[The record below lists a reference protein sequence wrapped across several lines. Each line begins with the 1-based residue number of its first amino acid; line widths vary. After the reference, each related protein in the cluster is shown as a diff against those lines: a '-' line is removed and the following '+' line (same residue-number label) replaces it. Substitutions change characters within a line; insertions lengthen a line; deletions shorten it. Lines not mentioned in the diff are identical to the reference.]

1 MILIRGFY
9 LFTLLVIIASC
20 ENESVKIIDLND
32 FVLFDEKNG
41 VLKIKKD
48 KRYMINIVEINSIKN
63 NKQNILL
70 DTSYRIESIENV
82 VSVKEESN
90 YVNTWIGF
98 DNQSNFD
105 EKESYYYE
113 TDLGYEDGKAYV
125 DCFLPNVIYDNSKFY
140 ILINN
145 FDEQFESDKPSDTL
159 LFNEDFSARIP
170 VAKYRIGKNNIRFII
185 VESGF
190 EKNKLKT
197 KKIYVSKDFVVARR
211 KR

>member
-1 MILIRGFY
+1 MILIRGLY

-48 KRYMINIVEINSIKN
+48 KRYMINIVEINSVKN

-125 DCFLPNVIYDNSKFY
+125 DCFLPNVIYDNSKFF

-145 FDEQFESDKPSDTL
+145 FDDLGAMLSLQL
-159 LFNEDFSARIP
+159 
-170 VAKYRIGKNNIRFII
+170 
-185 VESGF
+185 
-190 EKNKLKT
+190 
-197 KKIYVSKDFVVARR
+197 
-211 KR
+211 